1 MKVWLRLDVDEH
13 ARFVIARYFRPV
25 DATKTRTRA
34 TRGQVRQFARAA
46 LYSAV
51 CDQAETILDGRGKA
65 VAQRLRGTET
75 PEQET
80 LTPPREQQRSLTW

>member
-34 TRGQVRQFARAA
+34 TRG
-46 LYSAV
+46 
-51 CDQAETILDGRGKA
+51 
-65 VAQRLRGTET
+65 
-75 PEQET
+75 
-80 LTPPREQQRSLTW
+80 